1 MLSGGPVSRKRAD
14 LEEELAVRRIMKKT
28 ITLAVKIGV
37 SLALYAYIFRKVDV
51 GMLWHK
57 TKTADPAYVLSAILI
72 YFLVQVISAY
82 RWYVLLTPL
91 GIKVPFRRVLSLY
104 FVGMYGNLFL
114 PGSIGGDFVRVYYLN
129 KEAGTLTGA
138 TTTVFLDRN
147 LGLAALLMIAVISA
161 GLAGTRFNGVS
172 LAPIFG
178 AILIAFVATNL
189 ALFYRPSYNLL
200 HKALKLFNLKRSDE
214 KVERLFAS
222 FNSYRGSAS
231 VIAVAIL
238 LSVVIQ
244 IGGVVVNMAAGAGV
258 DLHTDRGFID
268 YLVFIPA
275 ISLISMIPLSING
288 MGWREGAYIVL
299 FTSAGGEK
307 PSAAMLALLW
317 LVVLLVTGLPGG
329 LIYAFQGM
337 NRKGIRQKSDPGVQ
351 ADSLAETDRQRRNR
365 LGVAETDDLK
375 SETV

>member
-1 MLSGGPVSRKRAD
+1 
-14 LEEELAVRRIMKKT
+14 MKKT
-28 ITLAVKIGV
+28 FTLVIKIGV
-37 SLALYAYIFRKVDV
+37 SLALYAYILKKVDV
-51 GMLWHK
+51 GMLWQK
-57 TKTADPAYVLSAILI
+57 TKTADPVYVLSAILI
-72 YFLVQVISAY
+72 YFAVQVFSAY

-104 FVGMYGNLFL
+104 LVGMYGNLFL

-147 LGLAALLMIAVISA
+147 LGLAALLVIATTSA
-161 GLAGTRFNGVS
+161 SLAGTRFNGVL
-172 LAPIFG
+172 LAPVFG
-178 AILIAFVATNL
+178 AILIAFLAINL

-200 HKALKLFNLKRSDE
+200 HKALKLFKLNRSDE

-222 FNSYRGSAS
+222 FNSYRGKAG
-231 VIAVAIL
+231 VIAVAVV
-238 LSVVIQ
+238 LSVLIQ
-244 IGGVVVNMAAGAGV
+244 IGGVLVNMAAGAGV
-258 DLHTDRGFID
+258 DLHTHRGIID

-307 PSAAMLALLW
+307 SSAAMLALLW
-317 LVVLLVTGLPGG
+317 LVVLVVTGLPGG
-329 LIYAFQGM
+329 LIHAFQGLS
-337 NRKGIRQKSDPGVQ
+337 RKRISHHGDPRAQ
-351 ADSLAETDRQRRNR
+351 AEPIADIDKQMRNR
-365 LGVAETDDLK
+365 LGVAETEDLK